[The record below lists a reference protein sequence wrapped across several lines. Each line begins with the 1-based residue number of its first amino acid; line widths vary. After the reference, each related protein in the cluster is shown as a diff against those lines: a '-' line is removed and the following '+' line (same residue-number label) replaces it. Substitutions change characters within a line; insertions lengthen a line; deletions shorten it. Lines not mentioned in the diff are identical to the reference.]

1 MHLATLPLAAL
12 VLVACGGEAPAP
24 AANPGPA
31 PPADALPRATAIPP
45 EIDEGLELPADAKPL
60 SFDYVEL
67 IVEGASADVRIGAL
81 VADTIERRTR
91 GLMYRAMLPTDTGML
106 FAFPLETNSPF
117 WNRDT
122 PLDLEIA
129 LLDGEGT
136 ILEILAL
143 AAQDATLVSPLAL
156 YLYAVEMPAGWW
168 ARQNAGPG
176 DRVHIPAGVIGLAE

>member
-1 MHLATLPLAAL
+1 MR
-12 VLVACGGEAPAP
+12 GGRAG
-24 AANPGPA
+24 PGGHDDPR
-31 PPADALPRATAIPP
+31 PRAARERAAPGHAAAA
-45 EIDEGLELPADAKPL
+45 EIDEGLELPEDAKPL

-67 IVEGASADVRIGAL
+67 IVEGASADTRIGAL

-91 GLMYRAMLPTDTGML
+91 GLMYRSALPPDTGML

-129 LLDGEGT
+129 LLDAQGT

-143 AAQDATLVSPLAL
+143 AAQDATLVSPLTL

-168 ARQNAGPG
+168 ARQDAGPG
-176 DRVHIPAGVIGLAE
+176 DRIHIPAGVIGLAE